1 MIASLDSGSVVRYRR
16 WRAQWHSG
24 RRSQAMIFLIHHG
37 LADAL
42 ARTATRTPSPARPAA
57 PPNGKPIVEQ
67 AAWMVWRVHTQQ
79 LGSHSHA

>member
-16 WRAQWHSG
+16 WRAQWHNG

-37 LADAL
+37 LAGAL
-42 ARTATRTPSPARPAA
+42 ARTATRTRSPARSAA
-57 PPNGKPIVEQ
+57 TPNVKPLVEQ
-67 AAWMVWRVHTQQ
+67 AAWMVWRVHNHQ